1 MKTVWPP
8 EFTSP
13 SRCLPE
19 YVLNISHI
27 WFDRWETSSSPQEKL
42 LMSGS
47 RCAATHSTTRAPPR
61 LLQLLSLSLSHTANH
76 TGSAIP
82 MRLFAEA
89 VSLSVISQVP
99 LSTGSVLLVLFINI
113 VIYLF
118 FLMYCHPDEP
128 FFTPSSR
135 FLFWCL
141 LLPSLCVTFCT
152 LCVIISCP
160 VSTHRPSFPKVK
172 GNSMDSWDRKG
183 LILNLCPQICQQ
195 SWCLDGPLETV
206 ASPLAKIRQRFI
218 LTVCST
224 ERNWNLPLPNLFPA
238 PPRGNVT
245 TI

>member
-1 MKTVWPP
+1 MGNKQQPP
-8 EFTSP
+8 G
-13 SRCLPE
+13 
-19 YVLNISHI
+19 
-27 WFDRWETSSSPQEKL
+27 ETSHVGVSL
-42 LMSGS
+42 CGN
-47 RCAATHSTTRAPPR
+47 TFNNTRPPR
-61 LLQLLSLSLSHTANH
+61 LLQLLSLSLSRTANR

-82 MRLFAEA
+82 MWLFAEA

-99 LSTGSVLLVLFINI
+99 LSTGSVLLVLFIII

-160 VSTHRPSFPKVK
+160 VSIHRSSFPKVK

-195 SWCLDGPLETV
+195 SLRPLSEGWWISV
-206 ASPLAKIRQRFI
+206 KLGADVWMVLWRQWPH
-218 LTVCST
+218 LY
-224 ERNWNLPLPNLFPA
+224 P
-238 PPRGNVT
+238 G
-245 TI
+245 